1 MDKIVKFKLAIITIG
16 LLIISSSI
24 IFYTYLR
31 ESYLSFAFLAILITC
46 LSLIFITLFPK
57 KIIDLFFG
65 IEIKNMSMAITK
77 HYHSIII
84 NVIVW
89 FSAILGI
96 GLTLVWSSHGEIW
109 RTINFWF
116 LMILLGYFLLVMYV
130 IFLRE
135 FRDHIKS
142 FNKKMRGKNN

>member
-1 MDKIVKFKLAIITIG
+1 
-16 LLIISSSI
+16 
-24 IFYTYLR
+24 
-31 ESYLSFAFLAILITC
+31 
-46 LSLIFITLFPK
+46 
-57 KIIDLFFG
+57 
-65 IEIKNMSMAITK
+65 MAITK